1 MPPRFRWLPGVL
13 DTCAADAQCDD
24 AKKRGRQREASHWY
38 FMLANLDNLQRSRSP
53 PSLRSSSSSCSII
66 VSSDFQSE
74 AGTDLGLETDLEH
87 AFKPSLGTNEEPGL
101 GTNEE
106 PGLGTNE
113 EPGLGT
119 NEEPGLGTN
128 EEPALGTT
136 KEPGLETIKEPGLET
151 TEEPGLETTKELGL
165 ETTKEPGLETT
176 KELRLETT
184 KELRLDTT
192 TKEPGLETTKE
203 LRLDTTEEPAQLA
216 AVHVY
221 GLDLDWCLEA
231 LEQASDLQQAC
242 DADKIDLHH
251 FISCT
256 RSEAAE
262 EIRAKVWP
270 TYEQ

>member
-87 AFKPSLGTNEEPGL
+87 AFKPS
-101 GTNEE
+101 
-106 PGLGTNE
+106 
-113 EPGLGT
+113 LGT